1 MSYVSKDGIGMGM
14 PKTYGNGANAVQPI
28 VDASVKHSGYVVVDD
43 GTRGK
48 NGVLYAIPAKGA
60 AYRTIAG
67 AAHAIGVSVRSL
79 QRKLKNNGG
88 TAKMGEYTVVRVG
101 GGQ

>member
-28 VDASVKHSGYVVVDD
+28 VEDSKHSGFAIVDD

-48 NGVLYAIPAKGA
+48 NGVLYAIPAKGV

-67 AAHAIGVSVRSL
+67 AAKAIGVSARSL
-79 QRKLKNNGG
+79 QRKLKDNGG
-88 TAKMGEYTVVRVG
+88 TAKMGEYTVMRAEENE
-101 GGQ
+101 

>member
-1 MSYVSKDGIGMGM
+1 MSYVSIDGIGMGM

-28 VDASVKHSGYVVVDD
+28 VEDDKHSGFAVVDD

-48 NGVLYAIPAKGA
+48 NGVLYAIPAKGV

-67 AAHAIGVSVRSL
+67 AANAIGVSARSL
-79 QRKLKNNGG
+79 QRKLKDNGG
-88 TAKMGEYTVVRVG
+88 TAKMGDYTVVRVG
-101 GGQ
+101 GNE